1 MPTNAEL
8 AILRVL
14 WNTGP
19 CTVRFVHDVLYDG
32 TGVGYTSALKLLQN
46 MLEKGLVTRR
56 EHSKQHVYLAAVQ
69 ERRTMNALV
78 RRWIEN
84 SFAGSSAALAMRA
97 LEAKPITREELVRLK
112 ALVEQL
118 EKKESK
124 P

>member
-14 WNTGP
+14 WDNGP
-19 CTVRFVHDVLYDG
+19 CTVRFVHEVLYDG

-46 MLEKGLVTRR
+46 MLEKGLVTRQ
-56 EHSKQHVYLAAVQ
+56 EDSKQHVYTTAVP
-69 ERRTMNALV
+69 EKRTMNALV
-78 RRWIEN
+78 RSWIEN

-97 LEAKPITREELVRLK
+97 LAAKPITREELARLK

-118 EKKESK
+118 EKKEIK
-124 P
+124 L